1 MSDDW
6 PAAGTLL
13 AFRYRLVS
21 RLETGGMAEIWH
33 AQDELLAR
41 PVALKLPIGLDQA
54 RTDVLQLAWKEAR
67 MGARLS
73 HPSIAA
79 VHDYD
84 EAVRPDGSVAPFVV
98 MELLAGETLAAR
110 LARAPLPWREA
121 AAIGAAVAGALTAA
135 HASGVVHRDV
145 KPGNVML
152 TPTGVKI
159 LDFGISA
166 VTGEPDDDETG
177 ATFGTPAYVAPER
190 LDGKP
195 AEPATDVY
203 GLGVLLFEMLTGQP
217 PYPVDTWEELAAA
230 RAGGAPGLP
239 SALPPALRELVR
251 RCLVDEP
258 DQRPTAAAVGDG
270 LADLVT
276 PPTATDR
283 PSSPPAAAGTT
294 QPEHYP
300 THTPAAGAGHPPHNP
315 ASRAAQPAPNPA
327 IGSTQPTHDP
337 AAGAGHPRH
346 GPAAGAGHPAQDPA
360 DGGGPARGSGGGARS
375 GSRRRRLVLWSS
387 LVALAVSVLALF
399 AALGSSRP
407 TVEAGRSPAA
417 TPPPSSPPLSSP
429 EFAAPATATPR
440 TALRTAEP
448 LDVDVALARVRSA
461 VEAGRA
467 EGQIRP
473 DVAVDLLNLLRP
485 LGRADPGEAD
495 DQVAE
500 LRRKLRDRVDEGS
513 VDGARA
519 EILLSRL
526 ADLHAAL
533 SSG

>member
-1 MSDDW
+1 
-6 PAAGTLL
+6 
-13 AFRYRLVS
+13 
-21 RLETGGMAEIWH
+21 
-33 AQDELLAR
+33 
-41 PVALKLPIGLDQA
+41 
-54 RTDVLQLAWKEAR
+54 
-67 MGARLS
+67 
-73 HPSIAA
+73 
-79 VHDYD
+79 
-84 EAVRPDGSVAPFVV
+84 
-98 MELLAGETLAAR
+98 
-110 LARAPLPWREA
+110 
-121 AAIGAAVAGALTAA
+121 VAGALTAA

-203 GLGVLLFEMLTGQP
+203 GLGVLLFEMVTGQP

-251 RCLVDEP
+251 RCLADEP
-258 DQRPTAAAVGDG
+258 DRRPTAAAIGDG
-270 LADLVT
+270 LAELVT
-276 PPTATDR
+276 PPAATDR
-283 PSSPPAAAGTT
+283 PAPPPSAAGSAPSPATT
-294 QPEHYP
+294 AAHPAHNPATETGRS
-300 THTPAAGAGHPPHNP
+300 THNPATETGRSTHDSAAGAG
-315 ASRAAQPAPNPA
+315 QPALD
-327 IGSTQPTHDP
+327 Q
-337 AAGAGHPRH
+337 AGG
-346 GPAAGAGHPAQDPA
+346 D
-360 DGGGPARGSGGGARS
+360 GPARGPVPGSGGGARP

-417 TPPPSSPPLSSP
+417 APPPSSPASSP
-429 EFAAPATATPR
+429 PATVTATPR
-440 TALRTAEP
+440 TLRTAEP

-461 VEAGRA
+461 VEAGQA

-485 LGRADPGEAD
+485 LDRADPGEAD
-495 DQVAE
+495 HQVAE
-500 LRRKLRDRVDEGS
+500 LRRKLRDRVGEGS